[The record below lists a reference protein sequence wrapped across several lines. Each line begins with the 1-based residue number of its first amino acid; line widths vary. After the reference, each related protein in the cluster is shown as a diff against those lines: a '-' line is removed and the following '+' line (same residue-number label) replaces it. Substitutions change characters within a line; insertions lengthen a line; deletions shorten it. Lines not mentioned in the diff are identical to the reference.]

1 MISLPC
7 PWLSSLL
14 FHDLSHD
21 LPTMPV
27 ALITHRSWSL
37 SWSPCHTH
45 GSHHSS
51 LMIFLL
57 GSWPLSW
64 SPYHAHGSHHSSL
77 MISFMISLPCPW
89 LSSFIS
95 HDLSA
100 RFMTSFMISL
110 PCPWLSSLIS
120 HDLSARFMI
129 SLSIFPLGSWFPC
142 HAHDLSAIHHPLPQE

>member
-21 LPTMPV
+21 LPTTPV

-77 MISFMISLPCPW
+77 MIFLLGSWFLSLYLSARLMISLPCSRSLCYP
-89 LSSFIS
+89 SSPAPRVAKRCPLPLWF
-95 HDLSA
+95 
-100 RFMTSFMISL
+100 SL
-110 PCPWLSSLIS
+110 PLHRQWISFSLKLM
-120 HDLSARFMI
+120 HDMFVI
-129 SLSIFPLGSWFPC
+129 CYSLY
-142 HAHDLSAIHHPLPQE
+142 